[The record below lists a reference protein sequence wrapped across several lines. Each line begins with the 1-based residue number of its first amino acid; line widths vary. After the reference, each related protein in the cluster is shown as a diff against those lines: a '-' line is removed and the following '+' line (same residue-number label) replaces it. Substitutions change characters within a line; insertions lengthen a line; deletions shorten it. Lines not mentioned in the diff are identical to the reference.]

1 MSISGKR
8 KNHSNLDASGDKQKY
23 AEEPYT
29 PKEEDTKGGRRRLV
43 KRKIYSPEPI
53 MDTRS
58 KHKANIGRGNNQKT
72 EKKED
77 SESDGSQEEYEFD
90 SKIFYNIKSL
100 HQKEK
105 EDKKIVWENS
115 LKNL

>member
-1 MSISGKR
+1 M
-8 KNHSNLDASGDKQKY
+8 
-23 AEEPYT
+23 
-29 PKEEDTKGGRRRLV
+29 
-43 KRKIYSPEPI
+43 
-53 MDTRS
+53 
-58 KHKANIGRGNNQKT
+58 NQKT